1 MHCSHTVSELS
12 CIEGKKFFQA
22 SVFNLAMSVQSYFP
36 FCFISPFLFFFL
48 LPLHISYNL
57 HILYE
62 FQSACQTLLIP
73 RISNPGLESFLLS
86 KMMKNVAPLIKCTQ
100 RPWIF
105 LGE

>member
-1 MHCSHTVSELS
+1 MHCSHTVSEMS
-12 CIEGKKFFQA
+12 CIEAKNFFQA
-22 SVFNLAMSVQSYFP
+22 SVFNLAMSVQIYFP

-48 LPLHISYNL
+48 VTTPHFML

-62 FQSACQTLLIP
+62 FQSACQALLNIP

-86 KMMKNVAPLIKCTQ
+86 KMMKNVVPLFKCTQ